1 MRNPSQKWGMLQS
14 GTCLVAL
21 LLSSPSH
28 AAKGKKEHP
37 ADLVITAKKDSDD
50 YGQKR
55 NTAAK
60 IDIANRDLPQTVN
73 TVSAQL
79 MRDQLAAA

>member
-1 MRNPSQKWGMLQS
+1 M
-14 GTCLVAL
+14 
-21 LLSSPSH
+21 
-28 AAKGKKEHP
+28 
-37 ADLVITAKKDSDD
+37 ITAKKDSDD

-79 MRDQLAAA
+79 MWDQLAVA